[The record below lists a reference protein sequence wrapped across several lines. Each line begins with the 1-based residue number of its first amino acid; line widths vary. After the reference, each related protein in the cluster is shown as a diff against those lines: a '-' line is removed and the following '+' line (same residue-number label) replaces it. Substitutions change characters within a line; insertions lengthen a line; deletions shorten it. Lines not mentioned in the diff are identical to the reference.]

1 MLVCFIC
8 CVWCIWPS
16 VFFGKWIWKINVQL
30 FERTVD
36 GCLSDKYEL
45 RYFMNFVRTRVLV
58 KKESIRVNNVDY

>member
-1 MLVCFIC
+1 M
-8 CVWCIWPS
+8 
-16 VFFGKWIWKINVQL
+16 QL